1 MLKFKELILSVINEE
16 GEAAVMTPPAKT
28 EVPKAEEEK
37 AEEEKPTDPSAG
49 KTLRNWFFTPFYD
62 GTPDGA
68 KNKSPTDITP
78 EIKNLRSKYD
88 GAYGAGSAPQFAE
101 LNKIFTVWPSC
112 YARDSAAGFLD
123 LGKYLPYIELMAQ
136 VAGASISTTP
146 GAKNVADKFWTNLV
160 PKATFVS
167 ILKAFE
173 AAIDTRPTANP
184 IDFPITTAEGSYIAR
199 QVRKHIQTNYVG
211 QITLDKFDG
220 ASIKDAVFRLL
231 EPRKK
236 ARLATISNSSVP
248 DQGKEVLEVLL
259 SPEKFAGG
267 NYAFSNKV
275 SSDKIYTRAI
285 HQDLLEI
292 GLSAKRFFENECSRL
307 FKREKGGEDFAYP
320 GPLMTPTAHEK
331 FLNNAGTSGGNF
343 HFDLEDSTSKEGD
356 TGYTVKEIKDL
367 STKSNKSAEEL
378 YALLLGLANYIR
390 EGEIIDW
397 DAVIGGATKMAG
409 GLSMGA
415 PTVGGKR

>member
-1 MLKFKELILSVINEE
+1 MLKFKELILSVINEN
-16 GEAAVMTPPAKT
+16 EALAIAPAKT
-28 EVPKAEEEK
+28 EAETAEGEKDDKAK
-37 AEEEKPTDPSAG
+37 TPDPSSG
-49 KTLRNWFFTPFYD
+49 KTLRNWFFNDQYD
-62 GTPDGA
+62 GTTEGA
-68 KNKSPTDITP
+68 KNKNPKDTTA
-78 EIKNLRSKYD
+78 EIKTLTTKYES
-88 GAYGAGSAPQFAE
+88 AYGAGSAPQFVE

-112 YARDSAAGFLD
+112 WARSSAAGFLD

-136 VAGASISTTP
+136 VANAAVGDSS
-146 GAKNVADKFWTNLV
+146 KVADKFWNNLV
-160 PKATFVS
+160 PKATFEA
-167 ILKAFE
+167 ILKAFN
-173 AAIDTRPTANP
+173 AAIDARPTANP

-259 SPEKFAGG
+259 SPEQFAGG
-267 NYAFSNKV
+267 NYAFNNKV

-307 FKREKGGEDFAYP
+307 FKRENGGEDFAYP
-320 GPLMTPTAHEK
+320 APLMTPAAHEK

-343 HFDLEDSTSKEGD
+343 AFDLEDLTSKEGD

-397 DAVIGGATKMAG
+397 NAVIGGATKMAG